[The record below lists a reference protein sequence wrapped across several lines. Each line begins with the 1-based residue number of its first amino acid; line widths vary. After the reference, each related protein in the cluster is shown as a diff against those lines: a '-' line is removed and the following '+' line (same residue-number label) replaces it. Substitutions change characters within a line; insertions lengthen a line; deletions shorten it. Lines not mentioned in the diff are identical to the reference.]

1 MKHFSEQYG
10 WQVLAISLDGGKL
23 ETFPN
28 AQPDN
33 GLFKQWDVQVMPA
46 LYAVNPKT
54 GHVIPIALGM
64 TGIDQMEVRIMSLV
78 GQR

>member
-1 MKHFSEQYG
+1 MTIWRSGPFYTLLNTG
-10 WQVLAISLDGGKL
+10 PL
-23 ETFPN
+23 TPN
-28 AQPDN
+28 
-33 GLFKQWDVQVMPA
+33 
-46 LYAVNPKT
+46 T